1 MRVYRLVWMLMAWR
15 PSGYLAAQQPVC
27 DRVFGHGTLPDQDF
41 DGTGSKVGVG
51 QRHEPA
57 SRVLG
62 NVIETRA
69 NSKTLPASWKG
80 LQVVGTLLA
89 AADVGCLETLR
100 SLEQVELNRFAFVQ
114 RAIAVFLDCGEVNEN
129 VFACG
134 ALNEPVSL
142 GPVKPLYCTLLSH
155 KVLLSP
161 LVIEFAAI
169 LREACASTAPSKNL
183 SVLASGHLY

>member
-1 MRVYRLVWMLMAWR
+1 VVR
-15 PSGYLAAQQPVC
+15 SG
-27 DRVFGHGTLPDQDF
+27 
-41 DGTGSKVGVG
+41 
-51 QRHEPA
+51 
-57 SRVLG
+57 
-62 NVIETRA
+62 
-69 NSKTLPASWKG
+69 
-80 LQVVGTLLA
+80 LA

-142 GPVKPLYCTLLSH
+142 GSVKPLYCTLLSH

-169 LREACASTAPSKNL
+169 LREACASIAPLEEFERTCLRSFVLTAVCPQKGKALNFSENDYPRVQSRTTICEFDDVAQHINL
-183 SVLASGHLY
+183 NRKKTITHRIKTLQCARHIIEELTLMAREIYKSLTNGYPG

>member
-1 MRVYRLVWMLMAWR
+1 VVR
-15 PSGYLAAQQPVC
+15 SGLAA
-27 DRVFGHGTLPDQDF
+27 T
-41 DGTGSKVGVG
+41 
-51 QRHEPA
+51 
-57 SRVLG
+57 
-62 NVIETRA
+62 
-69 NSKTLPASWKG
+69 
-80 LQVVGTLLA
+80 
-89 AADVGCLETLR
+89 DVGCLETFR

-134 ALNEPVSL
+134 ALNEPVSF

-169 LREACASTAPSKNL
+169 LREACASTAPL
-183 SVLASGHLY
+183 EELERIASGHLY